1 MLSEQEKKELLEM
14 AASQALREEFRRL
27 REGAMPPDPGSVD
40 LDFLI
45 RFLNAASRLGGAE
58 PSPRT
63 AKDYRWV
70 QI

>member
-1 MLSEQEKKELLEM
+1 MLSEEEKKELLEM

-27 REGAMPPDPGSVD
+27 REGAMPPDPASMD

-45 RFLNAASRLGGAE
+45 RFLNAASHFSGAA
-58 PSPRT
+58 PTPRT